1 MWIKSFKLNCFI
13 EENYLSASKIEKAEH
28 ERDVYWKNVLLEA

>member
-13 EENYLSASKIEKAEH
+13 EENYLSAATMERLNMKEMLTEKM
-28 ERDVYWKNVLLEA
+28 Y